1 MVHGEDHRPVGQGI
15 RRFTGGEGPQVD
27 GIQQFH
33 PPLHQIL
40 RQGCGGGEHRAVRPG
55 CVQCQ
60 PLHHLPAGD
69 GVPIQLRP
77 RGVPVGQQQ
86 HRRHHAGGSCRQH
99 QPEGG
104 FFVGEHPPDAVLGI
118 LLPKGQGEDGGER
131 RPPAQ
136 VEEGLGV
143 PGGVLPAESADHRL
157 VAGGLHVPAE
167 QAVGHPQHGVK
178 PVDRQGQP
186 GQDLG
191 AVVPPAQVGLLV
203 EKDVGPVGHIQPCG
217 EVDPGPEE
225 AADEGGGD
233 LVGLVHPWLHPHRL
247 GHLPPQPPVGEGS
260 PQQAGPAPG
269 GPDPCDHGGPVG
281 GGRGFLWGSVW
292 NGCLLDWGLG

>member
-1 MVHGEDHRPVGQGI
+1 MRC
-15 RRFTGGEGPQVD
+15 
-27 GIQQFH
+27 
-33 PPLHQIL
+33 L
-40 RQGCGGGEHRAVRPG
+40 A
-55 CVQCQ
+55 
-60 PLHHLPAGD
+60 
-69 GVPIQLRP
+69 
-77 RGVPVGQQQ
+77 
-86 HRRHHAGGSCRQH
+86 SSS
-99 QPEGG
+99 
-104 FFVGEHPPDAVLGI
+104 
-118 LLPKGQGEDGGER
+118 PKARGEDGGER
-131 RPPAQ
+131 GPPAQ
-136 VEEGLGV
+136 VEKGLGV
-143 PGGVLPAESADHRL
+143 PGGVLPAEGADHRL

-203 EKDVGPVGHIQPCG
+203 EEDVGPVGHIQPCG

-260 PQQAGPAPG
+260 PQQADPAPG
-269 GPDPCDHGGPVG
+269 GPDPCDHGGPAG

-292 NGCLLDWGLG
+292 NGCLLDWGLGCGLGLGGGVGQDGVPSVLRHRVGGENPLYIGPTGDPLGHQAHRQGQAGGQNHPQQHHPPQGAGDPPGDLFQGQAEDHHHKGHHRGGGGHGQ